1 MESRISAVAII
12 AVMSVLGVAAYEQS
26 VAEAS
31 AETASTETYA
41 LLTGVIEPVMQL
53 LPLLALIVVAA
64 AVVTAAVD
72 LA

>member
-1 MESRISAVAII
+1 MESRISVVAII
-12 AVMSVLGVAAYEQS
+12 AVMSVLGVAAYEQA